1 MDTPSTGSPG
11 WIVTDLDLYTTTVVY
26 ASTNEVATYS
36 NSSLAA
42 YRVINAARS
51 KRAAVNIPLKYPI
64 DTSYKKLQ
72 VYKGA
77 VEEFIKSRPREWG
90 TLLSFRATLVEVDL
104 GYIQYNLCSEH
115 RESWQQ
121 AGVIGQSKAEL
132 TSFCIELANQMNMRY
147 QSPPMP
153 INLNMTSGA
162 GEASKPPAI
171 DMLPVRA
178 VPSLPGVHQREGE
191 SVDWK
196 AVASAM
202 FET

>member
-1 MDTPSTGSPG
+1 M
-11 WIVTDLDLYTTTVVY
+11 TDVDLYTTTVLY

-36 NSSLAA
+36 NSSLAV
-42 YRVINAARS
+42 YRIINAARS

-64 DTSYKKLQ
+64 DASYKKLQ

-90 TLLSFRATLVEVDL
+90 ALLSFRATLVEVDL
-104 GYIQYNLCSEH
+104 GYIQYNLCAEH

-121 AGVIGQSKAEL
+121 ASVVGQSKAEL
-132 TSFCIELANQMNMRY
+132 TSFCLELANQMNMRY

-153 INLNMTSGA
+153 INLNMTSGDVSQDVLL
-162 GEASKPPAI
+162 GLNHPGPSQT
-171 DMLPVRA
+171 LPVLQ
-178 VPSLPGVHQREGE
+178 PCDGD

-202 FET
+202 FEI